1 MHHPLHIVKTN
12 KHTQFFIHFSSELKN
27 KSGGQFIHFSS
38 ELKNKSGGQVAKPKS
53 DNVRGHVSHSSA
65 ERDEDPARVTDHRSP
80 QQVSQRK

>member
-1 MHHPLHIVKTN
+1 MHHSLLIVKTN
-12 KHTQFFIHFSSELKN
+12 KHTQF
-27 KSGGQFIHFSS
+27 FIHFSS